1 MKKKKNHSLKRRLKR
16 LFLLLILLGALA
28 IALAFGALTY
38 AETHL
43 PPASHQTDA
52 LIVLG
57 AQVRPDGELSL
68 QLQLRLEAALES
80 YQHNPRLMIVCGA
93 QGSNEPLPEGEAMK
107 KWLLE
112 KGVPEEDILAE
123 IHSYNTYENIANARA
138 LLPEHAKSVTIVTS
152 DYHLPR
158 AMAISGDEGL
168 TAEGV
173 AAPTQREWWLKNH
186 GREVLAWGKYLLKKI
201 IPMN

>member
-1 MKKKKNHSLKRRLKR
+1 MKRKKKHSLKRRLKR
-16 LFLLLILLGALA
+16 LFLLLILLGALF
-28 IALAFGALTY
+28 IALALGALSY

-43 PPASHQTDA
+43 PPAAHQTDA
-52 LIVLG
+52 IVVLG

-80 YQHNPRLMIVCGA
+80 YQKNPRPIIVCGA
-93 QGSNEPLPEGEAMK
+93 QGRNEPLPEGEAMK
-107 KWLLE
+107 NWLLE
-112 KGVPEEDILAE
+112 KGLPKEDILSE

-138 LLPEHAKSVTIVTS
+138 LLPENAKSVTIVTS

-158 AMAISGDEGL
+158 ALAISGDQGL

-173 AAPTQREWWLKNH
+173 PAPTQPEWWIKNH
-186 GREVLAWGKYLLKKI
+186 GREVLAWGKYLLKKV
-201 IPMN
+201 IPID

>member
-1 MKKKKNHSLKRRLKR
+1 MTKKKKHSLKRRLKR
-16 LFLLLILLGALA
+16 LILSLILLGVLSA
-28 IALAFGALTY
+28 ALAFGILSY

-43 PPASHQTDA
+43 PVPTHQTDA
-52 LIVLG
+52 IIVLG

-80 YQHNPRLMIVCGA
+80 YQKNPRLLIVCGA
-93 QGSNEPLPEGEAMK
+93 KGSNEPLPEGEAMK

-123 IHSYNTYENIANARA
+123 IHSYNTYENIENARA
-138 LLPEHAKSVTIVTS
+138 LLPEHAKSVTVVTS

-158 AMAISGDEGL
+158 ALAISSDEGL
-168 TAEGV
+168 QAEGV
-173 AAPTQREWWLKNH
+173 AAPTQKEWWIKNH